1 MVRSFVP
8 DVTEI
13 PRGFQIQFHFLWL
26 SRISWIWSYAPNE
39 LSTIDDSS
47 GKRKKK
53 KNDDV
58 RDFWRRWQRYGSF
71 HILYERQTIFE
82 LEFSIVGTLQIVYS
96 IGAVAI
102 DKEMTQSRL
111 ENGITEQ

>member
-1 MVRSFVP
+1 MILQ
-8 DVTEI
+8 EK
-13 PRGFQIQFHFLWL
+13 
-26 SRISWIWSYAPNE
+26 E
-39 LSTIDDSS
+39 
-47 GKRKKK
+47 KKK

-82 LEFSIVGTLQIVYS
+82 LEFSIVGTLRIVYS
-96 IGAVAI
+96 IGAAAI